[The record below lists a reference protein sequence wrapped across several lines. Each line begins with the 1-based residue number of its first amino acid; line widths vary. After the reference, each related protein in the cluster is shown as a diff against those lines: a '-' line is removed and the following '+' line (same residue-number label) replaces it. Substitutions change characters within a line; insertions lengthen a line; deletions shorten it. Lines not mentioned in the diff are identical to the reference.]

1 MSLQDIYPTHRL
13 NDPWTSTQPVAHKP
27 RLKEVVLN
35 TVEDHPGITAGEIG
49 DKHPRMP
56 GLWKRLPELER
67 DGLIF
72 RGEPRVYDG
81 SGKYQATWYIKE
93 KQLQMWS
100 M

>member
-1 MSLQDIYPTHRL
+1 MSLQDIYPTHRW
-13 NDPWTSTQPVAHKP
+13 NDPWTSTQPVANKP

-35 TVEDHPGITAGEIG
+35 TIKEYPGITSGEIG
-49 DKHPRMP
+49 DKNPTIS

-72 RGEPRVYDG
+72 RGEPRVYEG
-81 SGKYQATWYIKE
+81 SGKHQTTWYIKE

-100 M
+100 I